1 MISTCRHSARHS
13 TRGFDLSSHR
23 SGTVVTPHGAAAARS
38 VRHCRRSARRL
49 LLALAL
55 SACACCDVVTAYGTA
70 AAVGTRSVRHFRRSA
85 RRLRS
90 WRLRSRRTRGCEL
103 PLLARFG
110 TAGAQLGACYWRLRS
125 RRARVAMSSPRTALP
140 PLLVLAR
147 FGTSGAQLGA
157 CALGAC
163 ALGVRVVVTTT
174 AVGDLSLWHCR
185 HSARRCRCLVRH
197 LRSWRLRS
205 RRTRVATATA
215 VGDLSLW
222 SALSSPR
229 TALYAWLRRPL
240 PSHRSMLP
248 PLRSTLTYCS
258 RHLLTAVAPHGVYR
272 SGRHCRHSV
281 RHCRRC
287 WYCRVLARFGTAG
300 TQLGALACL
309 RSLRLLA
316 LLAFVRVLRRP
327 CDVR

>member
-1 MISTCRHSARHS
+1 MSLLRSELRHCSTRDFDLSSFRTALYAWFRPVVTSLWHCRHSARRCRCS
-13 TRGFDLSSHR
+13 LGSALPALSS
-23 SGTVVTPHGAAAARS
+23 
-38 VRHCRRSARRL
+38 
-49 LLALAL
+49 ALAI
-55 SACACCDVVTAYGTA
+55 
-70 AAVGTRSVRHFRRSA
+70 
-85 RRLRS
+85 
-90 WRLRSRRTRGCEL
+90 
-103 PLLARFG
+103 
-110 TAGAQLGACYWRLRS
+110 
-125 RRARVAMSSPRTALP
+125 
-140 PLLVLAR
+140 
-147 FGTSGAQLGA
+147 
-157 CALGAC
+157 GAC

>member
-23 SGTVVTPHGAAAARS
+23 SGTVVTPHGAAAARFGS
-38 VRHCRRSARRL
+38 ALPALSSALAIGACALGVRVLRCRHRVRHCRRSALYAWFRP
-49 LLALAL
+49 
-55 SACACCDVVTAYGTA
+55 VVT
-70 AAVGTRSVRHFRRSA
+70 SLWHCRHSA
-85 RRLRS
+85 RRCRCS
-90 WRLRSRRTRGCEL
+90 I
-103 PLLARFG
+103 RFG

-125 RRARVAMSSPRTALP
+125 RRTRVAVSSPRTALP